1 MLQILIKGGLL
12 IVPLIFCSILALA
25 IIIEK
30 FITLKIIET
39 RSRRFIDKTRSIIN
53 GDEDNKTE
61 KVLALCEMTSSPLS
75 RILKAGIEK
84 KDREREEI
92 REALEDAGS
101 SEIPYL
107 EKHLKILGTIVTVAP
122 LIGLLGTV
130 VGMIKV
136 FKAFNVIAL
145 KGVGEPGALAGGIA
159 EALITTAVGLSI
171 AIPSLI
177 FYNYF
182 MHRTDKIVRQFEKVS
197 SEFIDFLLRK

>member
-107 EKHLKILGTIVTVAP
+107 EKHLKILGTIVTIAP

-130 VGMIKV
+130 MGMI
-136 FKAFNVIAL
+136 KAFNVIAL

>member
-1 MLQILIKGGLL
+1 MLQLLIKGGPLM
-12 IVPLIFCSILALA
+12 VPLVFCSVLALA

-30 FITLKIIET
+30 FITLRLIEN
-39 RSRRFIDKTRSIIN
+39 RSDRFIRKIRSIIN
-53 GDEDNKTE
+53 GNEDNKIE

-75 RILKAGIEK
+75 RILKAGIDR
-84 KDREREEI
+84 KDRSREELK
-92 REALEDAGS
+92 EAIGDAGS
-101 SEIPYL
+101 AEIPYL

-130 VGMIKV
+130 MGMI
-136 FKAFNVIAL
+136 KAFNVIAL
-145 KGVGEPGALAGGIA
+145 QGTGEPGALAGGIS

-182 MHRTDKIVRQFEKVS
+182 MHRTDKIVRQFEKIS
-197 SEFIDFLLRK
+197 SEFIDFLIKK